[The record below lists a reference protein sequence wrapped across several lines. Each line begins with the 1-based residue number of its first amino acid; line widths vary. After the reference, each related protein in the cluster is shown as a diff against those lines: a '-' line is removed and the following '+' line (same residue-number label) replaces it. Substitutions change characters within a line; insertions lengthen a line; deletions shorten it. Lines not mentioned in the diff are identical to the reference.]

1 MEKEKFTK
9 SKQLTAEIDVTK
21 NQIHVVRDGRIISID
36 PPASGYGE
44 QVAVWLNGK
53 VDRVDTKFTEKIK

>member
-1 MEKEKFTK
+1 MQKEIFTK
-9 SKQLTAEIDVTK
+9 SKQLTVEIDVTK
-21 NQIHVVRDGRIISID
+21 NQIHVVKDGRVISID

>member
-1 MEKEKFTK
+1 MK
-9 SKQLTAEIDVTK
+9 AEIDISSNK
-21 NQIHVVRDGRIISID
+21 LYVVKDGRVIAVE

-53 VDRVDTKFTEKIK
+53 VDRVDTKVTEKIK

>member
-1 MEKEKFTK
+1 VK
-9 SKQLTAEIDVTK
+9 AEIDVTNNK
-21 NQIHVVRDGRIISID
+21 IYVVKDGRVIAVE

-44 QVAVWLNGK
+44 QVAVWQNGK

>member
-1 MEKEKFTK
+1 MKV
-9 SKQLTAEIDVTK
+9 EIDTSSNK
-21 NQIHVVRDGRIISID
+21 IYVVKDGRVIAVE

-44 QVAVWLNGK
+44 QVAVWFNGK